1 MTNRTLVAMTIT
13 TAAALAGAAPLV
25 GQMPHPGGGGA
36 AGHAVTIND
45 TGYLPADMVVAPG
58 QAVLF
63 TNKGVNVHNVTADA
77 GAFAS
82 PNMNKND
89 TFNLTAPATPGT
101 YAYHCTFHVN
111 LRGSVVVSTLTL
123 TGPKK
128 VLVGKTAAV
137 RGVAPTTPAGTPVSL
152 ERLDGTAWTPLAT
165 TTLAADGS
173 YSFTTPKLTGVTQ
186 LRTVIGTEVS
196 PTLAVPV
203 APKVVA
209 KKKKGVKRTLSV
221 TVTPKAGGKAKVER
235 LNTSSFKWTRVKQF
249 TVARS
254 GKATVKVSKAGKYRV
269 TLLATKKLAEASSA
283 TVTFN

>member
-1 MTNRTLVAMTIT
+1 MTNRTLVAVTIT
-13 TAAALAGAAPLV
+13 SAAALAGAAPLV
-25 GQMPHPGGGGA
+25 GQMPHPGGGGT
-36 AGHAVTIND
+36 GHEVTISD
-45 TGYLPADMVVAPG
+45 TGYIPGDMVVAPG

-82 PNMNKND
+82 PDLSKGG

-137 RGVAPTTPAGTPVSL
+137 RGVAPTTPPGTPVSL
-152 ERLDGTAWTPLAT
+152 ERLVGTTWTPLAT
-165 TTLAADGS
+165 TALAADGS
-173 YSFTTPKLTGVTQ
+173 YAFTTPKLTGVTE
-186 LRTVIGTEVS
+186 LRTVIGSEIS
-196 PTLAVPV
+196 PTLAIPV
-203 APKVVA
+203 APKVAA
-209 KKKKGVKRTLSV
+209 KKKAGQKLTLTV

-254 GKATVKVSKAGKYRV
+254 GKATVKVPKAGKYRV
-269 TLLATKKLAEASSA
+269 TLLATPKLAEASSA
-283 TVTFN
+283 TVTFS